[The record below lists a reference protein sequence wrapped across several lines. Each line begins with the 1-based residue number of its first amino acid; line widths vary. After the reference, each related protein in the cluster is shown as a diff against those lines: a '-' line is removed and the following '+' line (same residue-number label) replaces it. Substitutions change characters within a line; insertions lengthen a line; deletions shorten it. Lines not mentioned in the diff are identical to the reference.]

1 MSNLTKMMG
10 ATEMLTSHLTKSCL
24 LVPPKAPAPSM
35 LPRPLEGTLRGTPAL
50 FGLLLLW
57 GSGAEL
63 GAQAGSP

>member
-1 MSNLTKMMG
+1 
-10 ATEMLTSHLTKSCL
+10 MLTSHLTKSCL